1 MLMDWTAHRD
11 QVNAAVRSL
20 LPYMA
25 TVLAV
30 VGGAADAA
38 TDTRAP
44 AGLAPA
50 TMARIGT
57 VDERFQSYNI
67 EMIEVTG
74 GRFWKPY
81 SANGKPASA
90 PAGTPVPAGM
100 DPSMYEYRP
109 PINLANPR
117 LRALAAALGPAYMR
131 VSGTWANSTYF
142 HDSDTKLPATPP
154 AGFGGVLTR
163 QQWKGVVDFSR
174 AVDAK
179 IVTSFATGPGTR
191 DGRGVWTPAE
201 ARKVLSYTKSL
212 GGSITAAEFMNEPT
226 YAEMGGAPKG
236 YDAAAYARD
245 MAVFRPFAKTA
256 APDMTILGPGGVGE
270 GIPLMPIGL
279 AGSVV
284 KTEDIL
290 KATGPVFDGFS
301 YHSYGATSKRCAT
314 MGPASQTT
322 AEAALSEGFLSR
334 ADTIAAFYAGLRD
347 RFEPGKPLWLTETAD
362 AACGGNPWAS
372 TFLDSFRYLDQLGRL
387 AKRGVN
393 VHMHNTLASSDYGL
407 LDANTFTPRPNYWAA
422 LLWRKV
428 MGTTVLDPG
437 PSPAESLHL
446 YAQCL
451 RDVKGG
457 VAVLAINADRAASA
471 SLEVPMT
478 ARRYTLTAQNLTDAR
493 VRMNGRELRLGDH
506 DALPVL
512 AAAPEKPGRVGFAPA
527 SITFLAIADAHN
539 PACQ

>member
-1 MLMDWTAHRD
+1 MMMDWDGHRD
-11 QVNAAVRSL
+11 QVKAAVSGL
-20 LPYMA
+20 LPYVA
-25 TVLAV
+25 TLIAV
-30 VGGAADAA
+30 IGGAADAA
-38 TDTRAP
+38 TDSRA
-44 AGLAPA
+44 AARLAPA

-81 SANGKPASA
+81 SAGGKPATA
-90 PAGTPVPAGM
+90 PAGAPVPAGM

-117 LRALAAALGPAYMR
+117 LRALAAALGPTYMR

-142 HDSDTKLPATPP
+142 HDSGTKPP
-154 AGFGGVLTR
+154 AKPPEGFGGILTR
-163 QQWKGVVDFSR
+163 PQWKGVVDFSR

-179 IVTSFATGPGTR
+179 IVTSFATSPGTR
-191 DGRGVWTPAE
+191 DGRGVWTPTE
-201 ARKVLSYTKSL
+201 ARKVLSYTKSV
-212 GGSITAAEFMNEPT
+212 GGSIAAAEFMNEPT

-284 KTEDIL
+284 NSEDIL

-301 YHSYGATSKRCAT
+301 YHSYGATSKRCAS

-334 ADTIAAFYAGLRD
+334 ADTIEAFYAGLRD

-437 PSPAESLHL
+437 PSPAASLHL

-471 SLEVPMT
+471 SLEVPLT
-478 ARRYTLTAQNLTDAR
+478 AQRYTLTAQNLTDGR
-493 VRMNGRELRLGDH
+493 VRMNGRELGLGAH
-506 DALPVL
+506 DALPML
-512 AAAPEKPGRVGFAPA
+512 ASAPEKPGRLSFAPA
-527 SITFLAIADAHN
+527 SITFVAIPDAHN

>member
-1 MLMDWTAHRD
+1 MRKTRQIMRAVITSMIVSLWTYSSSA
-11 QVNAAVRSL
+11 VAASST
-20 LPYMA
+20 PI
-25 TVLAV
+25 
-30 VGGAADAA
+30 
-38 TDTRAP
+38 AP
-44 AGLAPA
+44 AIMP
-50 TMARIGT
+50 RVGT

-81 SANGKPASA
+81 SADGRPASS
-90 PAGTPVPAGM
+90 PAGAVPAGM

-109 PINLANPR
+109 PNNLANPR
-117 LRALAAALGPAYMR
+117 LRALAAALGPAYVR

-142 HDSDTKLPATPP
+142 QDSDTPPP
-154 AGFGGVLTR
+154 AKPPEGFGGVLTR

-179 IVTSFATGPGTR
+179 IVTSFATSAGTR
-191 DGRGVWTPAE
+191 DAHGVWTPTE
-201 ARKVLSYTKSL
+201 ARKVLAYTKSI
-212 GGSITAAEFMNEPT
+212 GGSIAAVEFMNEPT

-245 MAVFRPFAKTA
+245 IAVFRPFAKTA
-256 APDMTILGPGGVGE
+256 APDMVVLGPGGVGE

-279 AGSVV
+279 AGRVV

-290 KATGPVFDGFS
+290 KATGPAFDGFS
-301 YHSYGATSKRCAT
+301 YHSYGATSKRCAS

-322 AEAALSEGFLSR
+322 AEAALSESFLSR
-334 ADTIAAFYAGLRD
+334 PDTIEAFYATLRD
-347 RFEPGKPLWLTETAD
+347 KFEPGKPLWLTETAD

-387 AKRGVN
+387 AKRGIK

-407 LDANTFTPRPNYWAA
+407 LDPTTFTPRPNYWAA

-437 PSPAESLHL
+437 PSPTENLHL

-451 RDVKGG
+451 RDAKGG
-457 VAVLAINADRAASA
+457 VALLAINTDRAASA
-471 SLEVPMT
+471 SVELPMT
-478 ARRYTLTAQNLTDAR
+478 AQRYTLTAQALTDAK
-493 VRMNGRELRLGDH
+493 VRMNGRELKLGDH
-506 DALPVL
+506 EALPAL
-512 AAAPEKPGRVGFAPA
+512 AGAPEKPGRVSFAAA
-527 SITFLAIADAHN
+527 SITFLAIPDAHN